1 MTTWEDVVP
10 MQEKGLSHPAQAH
23 ARISNEEVDELFGD
37 VRERRLVNGGRQQQ
51 HDEDLGIDD
60 DMSDIDDFVIDD
72 DGAGYT
78 ESHITNGR
86 PQHPERSLNG
96 GTHLLQQLLAA
107 PQQPFQPGSTPYKES
122 NASGT
127 PLDGERRYLAF
138 NMTGVIYTIFQGT
151 HSVVNVEFHDKT
163 RNRNFHFQDYF
174 NYSMASLG
182 KKGAVFAVESSK
194 STPAQAGDD
203 DEDHQSNPSR
213 IYYRPLGGLADN
225 AEWSMRLPDGEEVMG
240 E

>member
-1 MTTWEDVVP
+1 
-10 MQEKGLSHPAQAH
+10 
-23 ARISNEEVDELFGD
+23 
-37 VRERRLVNGGRQQQ
+37 
-51 HDEDLGIDD
+51 
-60 DMSDIDDFVIDD
+60 
-72 DGAGYT
+72 
-78 ESHITNGR
+78 
-86 PQHPERSLNG
+86 
-96 GTHLLQQLLAA
+96 
-107 PQQPFQPGSTPYKES
+107 
-122 NASGT
+122 
-127 PLDGERRYLAF
+127 
-138 NMTGVIYTIFQGT
+138 
-151 HSVVNVEFHDKT
+151 VVNVEFHDKT

-182 KKGAVFAVESSK
+182 KKGAVFAVESST